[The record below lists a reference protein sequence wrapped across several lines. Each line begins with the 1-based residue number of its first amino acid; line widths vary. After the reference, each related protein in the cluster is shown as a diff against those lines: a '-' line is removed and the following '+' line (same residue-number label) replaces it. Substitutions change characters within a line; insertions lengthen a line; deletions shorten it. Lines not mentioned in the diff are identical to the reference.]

1 MFKSLSIIVCLFFI
15 SNIFAQNCPSLISP
29 LNGSSNVP
37 VNSTISW
44 DNVNGVTGYIISI
57 GTVSGGNDIIQS
69 QTSINSFTLPLGLPD
84 NTQIFVT
91 ITLFFYNL
99 PNIQCPTQSFTTE
112 DITVQPS
119 CTNLLSPKDEDVNVN
134 VGANIT
140 WEYVIGADGY
150 FITLGTASGI
160 GDIINNFDVGNTLQ
174 FNPLLNFPPLTEIF
188 VTIIPYNENGFN
200 NTCIEVSFTT
210 GNVSALPN
218 CSYLISPI
226 DGETNVPL
234 SPLLEWEA
242 IAGAIGYKVF
252 IGSSPF
258 ENDILEGSIFFTN
271 STFVLNFEPNN
282 IYFIRIVPFNDS
294 GDAIGCLQET
304 FSTILGCGP
313 YYDPVS
319 GDLITLNPEINFPD
333 ILEICANQTPR
344 VISTDNDADG
354 HRWYF
359 INYNGDDIEISNL
372 PEVSISEVGNYRYE
386 AFNLSI
392 DDGTGIECST
402 TKDFEVV
409 SSNPPEISDV
419 LVNEIEG
426 ALYIEIEIVG
436 NGVYEYSV
444 FSASGPYQDSNIFV
458 NAPEGTSIVYVRD
471 KNGCGITQYAFTH
484 NSGFPKYFTPNDDGM
499 NDVWQYSPQTD
510 DNYTLLMISIYNRYG
525 KLIKQINPY
534 GQGWDGTINGQHMP
548 VSDYWYEA
556 VTSDGLTF
564 NGHFTLKR

>member
-1 MFKSLSIIVCLFFI
+1 M
-15 SNIFAQNCPSLISP
+15 
-29 LNGSSNVP
+29 
-37 VNSTISW
+37 
-44 DNVNGVTGYIISI
+44 
-57 GTVSGGNDIIQS
+57 
-69 QTSINSFTLPLGLPD
+69 
-84 NTQIFVT
+84 
-91 ITLFFYNL
+91 
-99 PNIQCPTQSFTTE
+99 
-112 DITVQPS
+112 
-119 CTNLLSPKDEDVNVN
+119 
-134 VGANIT
+134 
-140 WEYVIGADGY
+140 IGADGY

-319 GDLITLNPEINFPD
+319 GDLITLNPEINFPE
-333 ILEICANQTPR
+333 IIEICANQIPR
-344 VISTDNDADG
+344 VISSDNDADG

-359 INYNGDDIEISNL
+359 I
-372 PEVSISEVGNYRYE
+372 
-386 AFNLSI
+386 
-392 DDGTGIECST
+392 
-402 TKDFEVV
+402 
-409 SSNPPEISDV
+409 
-419 LVNEIEG
+419 
-426 ALYIEIEIVG
+426 
-436 NGVYEYSV
+436 
-444 FSASGPYQDSNIFV
+444 
-458 NAPEGTSIVYVRD
+458 
-471 KNGCGITQYAFTH
+471 
-484 NSGFPKYFTPNDDGM
+484 
-499 NDVWQYSPQTD
+499 
-510 DNYTLLMISIYNRYG
+510 
-525 KLIKQINPY
+525 
-534 GQGWDGTINGQHMP
+534 
-548 VSDYWYEA
+548 
-556 VTSDGLTF
+556 
-564 NGHFTLKR
+564 